1 MMRRLRIA
9 SLFVL
14 AAACAH
20 VDTAAPRQTSSRS
33 KPAARMLVTGSRI
46 PRPIDPA
53 TGQPQTVDS
62 VRIYTRD
69 RLADTGRNG
78 NLVDALRVLDPSF

>member
-1 MMRRLRIA
+1 
-9 SLFVL
+9 
-14 AAACAH
+14 
-20 VDTAAPRQTSSRS
+20 
-33 KPAARMLVTGSRI
+33 MLVTGSRI

>member
-1 MMRRLRIA
+1 MMRRIA
-9 SLFVL
+9 PLFVL

-20 VDTAAPRQTSSRS
+20 VDTAASPHQSAS

-53 TGQPQTVDS
+53 TGQPQTTDS
-62 VRIYTRD
+62 VRIYSRD
-69 RLADTGRNG
+69 RLADTGRNS
-78 NLVDALRVLDPSF
+78 NLADALRVLDPSF

>member
-9 SLFVL
+9 LLFVL

-20 VDTAAPRQTSSRS
+20 VDTTSSGK

-46 PRPIDPA
+46 PRPVDPA
-53 TGQPQTVDS
+53 TGQPQTTDS

-69 RLADTGRNG
+69 RFAGTGRNS
-78 NLVDALRVLDPSF
+78 NLADALRVLDPSF